1 MVSWSNQSRGL
12 RETANAPRACTE
24 RSRSSQRVYRIKET
38 VICKNCKKMKI
49 DKQLLDTLSS
59 QAKENPRLRQ
69 NYDLRNSENDNSQ
82 RMLNA
87 LEPGT
92 IMPIHRHRNS
102 SETVVIVRGSLI
114 ERFYDENGYVTEEVL
129 MCPGGETPIVNVEK
143 GRWHSLECL
152 EPNTVIFASKDRAWQ
167 PLSEEDIMML

>member
-1 MVSWSNQSRGL
+1 M
-12 RETANAPRACTE
+12 
-24 RSRSSQRVYRIKET
+24 I
-38 VICKNCKKMKI
+38 I
-49 DKQLLDTLSS
+49 DNQLLDTLSA
-59 QAKENPRLRQ
+59 QAKANPRLRQ

-92 IMPIHRHRNS
+92 VMPIHRHRKS

-114 ERFYDENGYVTEEVL
+114 ERFYDEDGNITEEVL
-129 MCPGGETPIVNVEK
+129 MAAGGENPVVQVEK

-152 EPNTVIFASKDRAWQ
+152 EPNTVLFESKDGAYE
-167 PLSEEDIMML
+167 PLLEEDIKG

>member
-1 MVSWSNQSRGL
+1 M
-12 RETANAPRACTE
+12 
-24 RSRSSQRVYRIKET
+24 I
-38 VICKNCKKMKI
+38 I
-49 DKQLLDTLSS
+49 DKSLLSTLSS
-59 QAKENPRLRQ
+59 QAKANPRLRQ

-92 IMPIHRHRNS
+92 VMPIHRHRKS

-114 ERFYDENGYVTEEVL
+114 ERFYDEEGNITEEVL
-129 MCPGGETPIVNVEK
+129 MAAGGENPVVQVEK

-152 EPNTVIFASKDRAWQ
+152 EPNTVLFESKDGKYE
-167 PLSEEDIMML
+167 PLPEEDIMK